1 MVELRARQR
10 IVSGRRT
17 NGARFS
23 EAGSWGASMALERG
37 RIIGY
42 DNRRMTFEFTMTDA
56 IGQLVDCKISSAAM
70 DQLAGGR
77 GTTPSERE
85 AQFLDLR
92 DEIERIATDLF
103 DEALPK
109 PVRMVRIFYHHIRLG
124 TNEVPREQDH
134 ARVAGGDE
142 GPDPDG

>member
-1 MVELRARQR
+1 
-10 IVSGRRT
+10 
-17 NGARFS
+17 
-23 EAGSWGASMALERG
+23 MALERG

-42 DNRRMTFEFTMTDA
+42 DNDRMTFEFTMTDA
-56 IGQLVDCKISSAAM
+56 TGKLVDCKISSAAM
-70 DQLAGGR
+70 DQLAGVR

-92 DEIERIATDLF
+92 DEVEHIASDLF

-109 PVRMVRIFYHHIRLG
+109 PVRMIRIFYHHIRSRP
-124 TNEVPREQDH
+124 NEIPMAQDH

-142 GPDPDG
+142 GLDPGG